1 MSDKCSFHGNPQDL
15 IDKMNKREQEMTMPK
30 PAYDLFME
38 QKRLHPDVTMWFN
51 GEHCEVCESPVY
63 TDGKLYWCKKGCE
76 NHGKRGKNDKEG
88 FGFISDLI
96 R

>member
-30 PAYDLFME
+30 SAYDLFME
-38 QKRLHPDVTMWFN
+38 QKRLHPDVTMWFT
-51 GEHCEVCESPVY
+51 GEYCDVCKSPIY

-76 NHGKRGKNDKEG
+76 NHGKRGKNDPDRM
-88 FGFISDLI
+88 GFITDYF
-96 R
+96 